1 MELKDILTKRRSVR
15 KFNDKPVE
23 VEKLQRVVERTLTA
37 PSSRNSRSTRLWIT
51 QDKALLEHISEM
63 RDYGA
68 AFVKG
73 ASAAV
78 LVMGDTSVTNLWK
91 VNCSISATV
100 LQLSIVEHG
109 LASCWVHVDGRPR
122 LQNEPEGEMAE
133 DYLRSFLCIPEN
145 CKIECVI
152 ALGYS
157 AFEPK
162 PLPEWD
168 SESTI
173 LWHTKRD

>member
-15 KFNDKPVE
+15 KFSDKPVE
-23 VEKLQRVVERTLTA
+23 VDKLQRAVERTLTA

-51 QDKALLEHISEM
+51 QDKALLEHISQM

-78 LVMGDTSVTNLWK
+78 LVMGDSSVTDLWE

-100 LQLSIVEHG
+100 LQMALVDEG
-109 LASCWVHVDGRPR
+109 LASCWVHVEGRPC
-122 LQNEPEGEMAE
+122 LKDEPEGRQAE
-133 DYLRSFLCIPEN
+133 EHLRQKIALPEN
-145 CKIECVI
+145 YRVLCVV

-157 AFEPK
+157 DFEPA
-162 PLPEWD
+162 PLPPYNGEERVKW
-168 SESTI
+168 
-173 LWHTKRD
+173 L

>member
-1 MELKDILTKRRSVR
+1 MEFKQILAKRRSTR
-15 KFNDKPVE
+15 KFLPETPSRDVLTDI
-23 VEKLQRVVERTLTA
+23 VRDALTA
-37 PSSRNSRSTRLWIT
+37 PSSRNMHTTRFLIVD
-51 QDKALLEHISEM
+51 DKATLEKMASL

-68 AFVKG
+68 SFLSEAT
-73 ASAAV
+73 AAIV
-78 LVMGDTSVTNLWK
+78 VMGDTTKTDLWRE
-91 VNCSISATV
+91 NCAISATM

-109 LASCWVHVDGRPR
+109 LASCWVHVGGRPR

-133 DYLRSFLCIPEN
+133 DYLRSFLNIPEE

-157 AFEPK
+157 DFEPK

-168 SESTI
+168 SEACI
-173 LWHTKRD
+173 LWHK

>member
-1 MELKDILTKRRSVR
+1 MEYKKVLAKRRSVR
-15 KFNDKPVE
+15 KFLPTQPSRE
-23 VEKLQRVVERTLTA
+23 VLLDIVHDALTA
-37 PSSRNSRSTRLWIT
+37 PSSRNMHTTRFLIVD
-51 QDKALLEHISEM
+51 DKATLEKMASL
-63 RDYGA
+63 RDYGSSFMADATA
-68 AFVKG
+68 AIV
-73 ASAAV
+73 
-78 LVMGDTSVTNLWK
+78 VMGDTTKTDLWRE
-91 VNCSISATV
+91 NCAISATM

-157 AFEPK
+157 DFEPK

-168 SESTI
+168 SEACI
-173 LWHTKRD
+173 LWHK